1 MRRLLVVDDDDTIRA
16 SLIEALTDA
25 STTVV
30 GAESAER
37 ALGVIGSMAADV
49 VLTDV
54 RMTGLNGVEL
64 LRLLRER
71 APDIDVVLMT
81 AFDDMDTVV
90 SAMREGAVEVLVK
103 PLDLHELRRLLSRVF
118 EDRQTRTR
126 ADRRSA
132 DSLLRFPEGH
142 REALIG
148 HDPRMIAVFKLI
160 GQAAANPATVLIRGE
175 SGTGKELIAR
185 AIHVNSADAKAPFVG
200 VNCAALP
207 ASLLESELFG
217 HVRGAFTGATSDR
230 KGRFALA
237 GRGTI
242 FLDEIGDTTPEMQ
255 AKLLR
260 VLQEREFYP
269 VGAERPER
277 TEARVI
283 AATHRDLEQMRA
295 SGEFRTD
302 LYYRLR
308 VVEIVVPPLR
318 ERLGDIP
325 LLARHL
331 IRRASVSAGRTPPV
345 LSDDAVV
352 KLQRHN
358 WPGNVRE
365 LENCLTRAVLM
376 ATSDVIR
383 AEHVELGMLAAEGA
397 GISSDAIARA
407 RPKEAGDA
415 AVNPEELPTLDMLE
429 REHVERVL
437 AATLGHKARAAAIL
451 GVSRPRLDRLLKKH
465 GLA

>member
-1 MRRLLVVDDDDTIRA
+1 MRRRLLVVDDDDTVRE
-16 SLIEALTDA
+16 SLVEALADQSTEIEAAD
-25 STTVV
+25 
-30 GAESAER
+30 SAER
-37 ALGVIGSMAADV
+37 ALSIVGARGADV

-54 RMTGLNGVEL
+54 RMAGLDGVEL

-71 APDIDVVLMT
+71 VPDIDVVLMT
-81 AFDDMDTVV
+81 AFDDMSTVV
-90 SAMREGAVEVLVK
+90 SAMREGAVEVLIK
-103 PLDLHELRRLLSRVF
+103 PLDLHELRRVLARVF
-118 EDRQTRTR
+118 EDRRTRTR
-126 ADRRSA
+126 VDRATADVP
-132 DSLLRFPEGH
+132 LRLPEGH
-142 REALIG
+142 SQALIG
-148 HDPRMIAVFKLI
+148 HDPKMIAVFKLI
-160 GQAAANPATVLIRGE
+160 GHAASNPATVLIRGE

-185 AIHVNSADAKAPFVG
+185 AIHVNSANAAAPFIG
-200 VNCAALP
+200 VNCAAMP
-207 ASLLESELFG
+207 ATLLESELFG
-217 HVRGAFTGATSDR
+217 HVRGSFTGATGDR

-242 FLDEIGDTTPEMQ
+242 FLDEIGDTSPELQ

-283 AATHRDLEQMRA
+283 AATHRDLEQMLA

-308 VVEIVVPPLR
+308 VVEIAVPPLR
-318 ERLGDIP
+318 ERIDDIP

-331 IRRASVSAGRTPPV
+331 VRRASLAAGRTPPV
-345 LSDDAVV
+345 LSSEAVD
-352 KLQRHN
+352 LLMRHD

-383 AEHVELGMLAAEGA
+383 PEHVEP
-397 GISSDAIARA
+397 GIS
-407 RPKEAGDA
+407 GA
-415 AVNPEELPTLDMLE
+415 ATDRRSADQSRVDTNTAADNNSLPTLEALE
-429 REHVERVL
+429 RAHVERVL
-437 AATLGHKARAAAIL
+437 ATTQGHKARAAAIL
-451 GVSRPRLDRLLKKH
+451 GISRPRLDRLLRKY
-465 GLA
+465 GLE